1 MRKFI
6 ATAAVVLGA
15 IPPAG
20 AAAGTVEA
28 YSPWNCGSV
37 THSYPAAAGSASLSS
52 TVLGCGMKVAIE
64 CSPTALDPEFGTV
77 PSSKVSAF
85 QTREIAAAVAD
96 AECGEQLRSAESES
110 TRTHLRAISPESY
123 AQLYP

>member
-15 IPPAG
+15 IPLAG
-20 AAAGTVEA
+20 AAAGTVAA

-37 THSYPAAAGSASLSS
+37 THSCPAAAGSALLSS

-85 QTREIAAAVAD
+85 QTREIAGAVAD
-96 AECGEQLRSAESES
+96 AECGEQLRSVEAES
-110 TRTHLRAISPESY
+110 TRTHLRTISPESY